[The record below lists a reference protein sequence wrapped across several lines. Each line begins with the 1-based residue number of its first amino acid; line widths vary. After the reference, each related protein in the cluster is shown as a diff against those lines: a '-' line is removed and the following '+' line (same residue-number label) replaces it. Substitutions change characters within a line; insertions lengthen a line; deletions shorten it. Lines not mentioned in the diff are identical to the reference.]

1 MAAEWQ
7 RPLNWSPNGKV
18 FFPLRLRIRRSVEP
32 PPVPRSTAQQ
42 PGPLAN
48 QQLLWSP
55 LSPKAGGATENQI
68 LIARSAT
75 TRCPAARPFQ
85 ARARR
90 GSGSLA
96 RGLVVRGRPMRPMQR
111 RMELGVWGRHA
122 ERRLAGRSARGCEE
136 PSARSFDAASCAEP
150 VTSKATEGSDL
161 A

>member
-85 ARARR
+85 ARDGR
-90 GSGSLA
+90 GGLRLA
-96 RGLVVRGRPMRPMQR
+96 RCLGRAAVGDHARSD
-111 RMELGVWGRHA
+111 GA
-122 ERRLAGRSARGCEE
+122 ERVEVKRVSAKAM
-136 PSARSFDAASCAEP
+136 ARVAP
-150 VTSKATEGSDL
+150 
-161 A
+161 